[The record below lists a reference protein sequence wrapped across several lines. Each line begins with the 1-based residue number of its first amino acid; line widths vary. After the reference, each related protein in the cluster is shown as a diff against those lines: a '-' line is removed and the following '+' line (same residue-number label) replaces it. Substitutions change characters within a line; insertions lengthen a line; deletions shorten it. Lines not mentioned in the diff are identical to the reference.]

1 MKRFLVLFFILL
13 STILVSKSQT
23 FALSDSIVQQYDMLR
38 VYHIQFYL
46 GKGEIFPNSYPFLD
60 SLADFLNKHQE
71 IKVMEV
77 RCHLDTRW
85 VSESSIRLSGKRA
98 FALVEYLV
106 QKGIQPNRLIPM
118 GYDDSNP
125 LIPDHEINA
134 MKTEEEKNAAHY
146 KNRRIEF
153 VIMEL
158 EE

>member
-71 IKVMEV
+71 IN
-77 RCHLDTRW
+77 T
-85 VSESSIRLSGKRA
+85 
-98 FALVEYLV
+98 
-106 QKGIQPNRLIPM
+106 
-118 GYDDSNP
+118 
-125 LIPDHEINA
+125 

-153 VIMEL
+153 VIMEMY
-158 EE
+158 